1 MNYKDFND
9 FELLDNIYSLNE
21 DANEILLYKYR
32 PLIVNVAKKMIKYC
46 SGGVDLNDL
55 IQEGMLGLNEAINAF
70 REDKDTNFGTYA
82 KLCIERKMIS
92 IVKSTR
98 TYKNK
103 ILNESVSLEDELELN
118 HEKFLADNTSDPF
131 SMISENEYE
140 EKVLNDF
147 TLKKILGDNSQNPEN
162 LIVDVESMKELLN
175 VLDDELS
182 DFEKQVFELKKN
194 DFNYKEIAD
203 ILDKDPK
210 AIDNAIQRIKT
221 KLKKV
226 MSEIDE

>member
-32 PLIVNVAKKMIKYC
+32 PLIVNIAKKMIKYC

-55 IQEGMLGLNEAINAF
+55 VQEGMLGLNEAINSF
-70 REDKDTNFGTYA
+70 RDDKEANFGTYA
-82 KLCIERKMIS
+82 KLCIERKMMS

-103 ILNESVSLEDELELN
+103 ILNESVSLEDEIELN
-118 HEKFLADNTSDPF
+118 HEKFLADNTNEPF
-131 SMISENEYE
+131 EMISEHEYE
-140 EKVLNDF
+140 KKVL
-147 TLKKILGDNSQNPEN
+147 KKLD
-162 LIVDVESMKELLN
+162 LELT
-175 VLDDELS
+175 

-194 DFNYKEIAD
+194 GFDYKEIAD
-203 ILDKDPK
+203 MLDKEAK
-210 AIDNAIQRIKT
+210 AIDNAIQRIKI
-221 KLKKV
+221 KLKKII
-226 MSEIDE
+226 SDTNE

>member
-140 EKVLNDF
+140 EKVLNK
-147 TLKKILGDNSQNPEN
+147 LDN
-162 LIVDVESMKELLN
+162 ELT
-175 VLDDELS
+175 